1 MKKAYIFYLALYT
14 LIISSCSDKT
24 YSYQEYGLNCPVKS
38 VKVTTY
44 EAESKFGEIIK
55 GDLDWSGHYFSE
67 FNSVGN
73 IVSLTEYDDEGDI
86 DGVTKYKYNNDNNVI
101 NVSEYDYK
109 GNLDFEYTY
118 EYDGSLMSKIT
129 ATFKYSDEDNVYVT
143 DIKREGNTIKEKIT
157 HLNGELS
164 SIVKYSKYDKTGAE
178 WTQYDK
184 DGKEKGKGS
193 SILNKDGKVSRYNIN
208 EKEFYE
214 VNWNEKGLPS
224 YLKNAELYN
233 NSFISYDNGNES
245 ILYIEYEYD
254 KKGNWIK
261 QIIYEGEVKEPVTIS
276 ERTIVY

>member
-1 MKKAYIFYLALYT
+1 MA
-14 LIISSCSDKT
+14 
-24 YSYQEYGLNCPVKS
+24 
-38 VKVTTY
+38 
-44 EAESKFGEIIK
+44 
-55 GDLDWSGHYFSE
+55 
-67 FNSVGN
+67 
-73 IVSLTEYDDEGDI
+73 
-86 DGVTKYKYNNDNNVI
+86 
-101 NVSEYDYK
+101 
-109 GNLDFEYTY
+109 
-118 EYDGSLMSKIT
+118 KIT
-129 ATFKYSDEDNVYVT
+129 ATFKYSDEDNVYGT

-214 VNWNEKGLPS
+214 VNWNEKVLPS